1 MASQILPLDDH
12 TLFEELYSPNIN
24 SEHKPSSYES
34 EGKPSYES
42 EGKPSY
48 PILINF
54 TASWC
59 GPCQKIDWGFLLEEF
74 GRTCSSTEPPEDSTR
89 LLAGAQSR
97 VKPLEFSTKF
107 AAIYKC
113 DVDKN
118 KYTPGYCGVKSIPS
132 WLIIKGPK
140 KIEGPVQI
148 SDTAKVATWIF
159 NSLRK

>member
-1 MASQILPLDDH
+1 MKPSSTSMASQILPLENH
-12 TLFEELYSPNIN
+12 ELFEQLYSPNIN
-24 SEHKPSSYES
+24 SEQKP
-34 EGKPSYES
+34 
-42 EGKPSY
+42 PSY

-59 GPCQKIDWGFLLEEF
+59 GPCQKIDWGFLQEEF
-74 GRTCSSTEPPEDSTR
+74 GRTCSSTEPPEDSTSP
-89 LLAGAQSR
+89 LAGAQSR
-97 VKPLEFSTKF
+97 VKSLEFSTKF
-107 AAIYKC
+107 ATIYKC

-132 WLIIKGPK
+132 WFIIKGPK